1 MALTI
6 ISFLAKLYSSFLSIL
21 KVISQSDFSLEKLKL
36 NEHTCLILGNGPSV
50 NQTIEQD
57 LEKVQNMFSIC
68 VNHFGSTS
76 SYETLQPNMYL
87 LLDPLFQDPNYDL
100 GQKLIQQ
107 ICSKTQWPLIIYM
120 PQDFKKSVQIIQQF
134 KSNSYIQVHFFNYTI
149 VNGFDSL
156 NQYFFKKGWGMI
168 QSQNVLVCAIFQA
181 LQLGFKEIYLTGADH
196 TWHENM
202 KVSDVDNALLLN
214 DTHFYGTKDINL
226 TARLAKNTTI
236 ESPLALQFL
245 SLYKVFLG
253 HQKNAQF
260 AQDQGVRIVNI
271 SHHSNIDVYERGYLG
286 VIDK

>member
-1 MALTI
+1 MALI
-6 ISFLAKLYSSFLSIL
+6 IITFLAKLYASFLSIL

-36 NEHTCLILGNGPSV
+36 NEHSCLILGNGPSV
-50 NQTIEQD
+50 NQTIQQD
-57 LEKVQNMFSIC
+57 LEKVQNTFSIC

-87 LLDPLFQDPNYDL
+87 LLDPLFTDPSYEL

-107 ICSKTQWPLIIYM
+107 ICEKTHWSLIIYM
-120 PQDFKKSVQIIQQF
+120 PQDFKKSNQVIQQL
-134 KSNSYIQVHFFNYTI
+134 KSNSHIKVYFFNYTI
-149 VNGFDSL
+149 VNGFDCL

-214 DTHFYGTKDINL
+214 DTHFYGSKDINL
-226 TARLAKNTTI
+226 SARIAKKSTI

-260 AQDQGVRIVNI
+260 ARDKGVKIINI
-271 SHHSNIDVYERGYLG
+271 SQHSNIDVYERGG
-286 VIDK
+286 INV

>member
-6 ISFLAKLYSSFLSIL
+6 ITFLAKLYASFLSIL

-76 SYETLQPNMYL
+76 SYETLQPKMYL

-107 ICSKTQWPLIIYM
+107 IGSKTQWPLIIYM
-120 PQDFKKSVQIIQQF
+120 PQDFKKSVQLIQQL
-134 KSNSYIQVHFFNYTI
+134 KSNSHIQVYFFNYTI
-149 VNGFDSL
+149 VKGFDCL

-214 DTHFYGTKDINL
+214 DTHFYGAKDINL
-226 TARLAKNTTI
+226 SARLAKKTTI
-236 ESPLALQFL
+236 ESPLATQFL
-245 SLYKVFLG
+245 SLHKVFLG
-253 HQKNAQF
+253 HQKNAQL
-260 AQDQGVRIVNI
+260 AKDKGVKIINI
-271 SHHSNIDVYERGYLG
+271 SNHSNIDVYERGDLG
-286 VIDK
+286 KSY